1 MKLYCSPDLFHLL
14 AQQFFSFRWRLMLW
28 GLLLISF
35 FSILQGKIS
44 TETPKELIWLALFIL
59 FTGLQLLIFSAF
71 IFFFQQLPSK
81 IEAARHNENSQFWFK
96 LYKGIEWCEAVLF
109 FIILPLPT
117 ITFVYAMFIV

>member
-14 AQQFFSFRWRLMLW
+14 AQQFLSFRWRLLLW
-28 GLLLISF
+28 GLLLIGF
-35 FSILQGKIS
+35 FSILQGEIS
-44 TETPKELIWLALFIL
+44 TETPKKLIWLALFIL

-81 IEAARHNENSQFWFK
+81 NEADRHNDDSQFWFK
-96 LYKGIEWCEAVLF
+96 LYQGIEWCEAVLF

-117 ITFVYAMFIV
+117 ITFVYAMFII